1 MKPIYLPGGI
11 EFYSYRDTRFKQG
24 ALSIQFIRP
33 MEKREAA
40 MNALLPAVLLRGT
53 ENYPDLRAITLHLD
67 DLYGASVSALVRRV
81 GDFQTTGLY
90 CNFMEDRFALD
101 GDAILAPMLEFI
113 GELLLNPVT
122 EQGVFPTDF
131 VESEKKNLISTIES
145 EINDKRIYASSR
157 LMKIMCRKDS
167 FGLPRLG
174 EAEDVETITAQS
186 LYTHYRTMLEE
197 SPVQVFYVGSA
208 PAEEVAALLTAQFT
222 KIRRNPVPMPEQT
235 GFCGCG
241 GCHAEETMDVAQAK
255 LCMGFVTSVTNRTE
269 DFATMQVLN
278 TVFGGG
284 MTSKLFMN
292 VREKLSLCYSVGSA
306 YYGTKGIVTVSAGID
321 EENEKIA
328 RDEILAQL
336 DACREGNITEE
347 ELTAA
352 KEAVL
357 SALRTIHDS
366 PGAIEGYYAT
376 ATLRGQKADPEA
388 HSRAIEKVTAED
400 VARVAKTLLY
410 HSSFVLKGAG
420 Q

>member
-1 MKPIYLPGGI
+1 
-11 EFYSYRDTRFKQG
+11 
-24 ALSIQFIRP
+24 
-33 MEKREAA
+33 
-40 MNALLPAVLLRGT
+40 
-53 ENYPDLRAITLHLD
+53 
-67 DLYGASVSALVRRV
+67 
-81 GDFQTTGLY
+81 
-90 CNFMEDRFALD
+90 
-101 GDAILAPMLEFI
+101 
-113 GELLLNPVT
+113 
-122 EQGVFPTDF
+122 
-131 VESEKKNLISTIES
+131 
-145 EINDKRIYASSR
+145 
-157 LMKIMCRKDS
+157 
-167 FGLPRLG
+167 
-174 EAEDVETITAQS
+174 
-186 LYTHYRTMLEE
+186 
-197 SPVQVFYVGSA
+197 
-208 PAEEVAALLTAQFT
+208 
-222 KIRRNPVPMPEQT
+222 
-235 GFCGCG
+235 
-241 GCHAEETMDVAQAK
+241 
-255 LCMGFVTSVTNRTE
+255 
-269 DFATMQVLN
+269 
-278 TVFGGG
+278 

-376 ATLRGQKADPEA
+376 ATLSGQDADPEA
-388 HSRAIEKVTAED
+388 HSRAIGNVTAQD